1 MSVRALALLVGRF
14 NTGVEWFAKGFG
26 AFGIAFSVLGLTAA
40 AIERF
45 TIGAGSDLLIDLPP
59 MFMPWV
65 VMLLIA
71 PLARR
76 GLHVTVDLLPMLVA
90 AHRLTGMRVLVAL
103 VVGAASV
110 VFAAGS
116 AQAVAF
122 FARMGETAALSV
134 DLQMWWF
141 YLSFPVGFGLLAVV
155 ALEMLLRE
163 LAGLPTLAPG
173 APKQEAPT

>member
-1 MSVRALALLVGRF
+1 
-14 NTGVEWFAKGFG
+14 
-26 AFGIAFSVLGLTAA
+26 
-40 AIERF
+40 
-45 TIGAGSDLLIDLPP
+45 

-90 AHRLTGMRVLVAL
+90 AHRLVAVRVLVSS
-103 VVGAASV
+103 VVGIASV

-116 AQAVAF
+116 AQAVSF
-122 FARMGETAALSV
+122 FAQMGETAALSIE
-134 DLQMWWF
+134 LPMWWF

-163 LAGLPTLAPG
+163 LAGLPTLAPD
-173 APKQEAPT
+173 ATRPEAPT